1 MRYNTPII
9 FVKSGR
15 KEYDPDNGIWN
26 EEKSIREKK
35 YANVTHMN
43 SERQKAVFGDVKPN
57 RYAIRLQRAFDRPY
71 DYIEMEGKA
80 YTVDTD
86 RYPTDR
92 CSFVVT
98 ENGGN

>member
-1 MRYNTPII
+1 M
-9 FVKSGR
+9 
-15 KEYDPDNGIWN
+15 
-26 EEKSIREKK
+26 
-35 YANVTHMN
+35 
-43 SERQKAVFGDVKPN
+43 FGDVKPN
-57 RYAIRLQRAFDRPY
+57 RYVVRLQRAFDRSF